1 VTSLNVLITAAS
13 RRVALVRAFR
23 RALAPLGSGTVVV
36 TDVNPLSPAVYAA
49 DRAYRVPMASDD
61 GYIDEIL
68 AICRA
73 ERVGL
78 VVPTIDDELT
88 AFAVAAPAF
97 LAAGVLVA
105 VSPAATI
112 AVCND
117 KYATC
122 RTLSAA
128 GTAAAAS
135 FLPGELSAAPTLPLF
150 VKPRFGRG
158 SVGAFMIS
166 TPRDLAFFVEYV
178 ADPVI
183 QEYLD
188 GPEFT
193 IDMLCDFSGRPLS
206 IVPRERVVIRAGVTD
221 RGRTVK
227 DPRLLDLA
235 VSCAAALPFAGAVNI
250 QCRMVG
256 GRPIVFE
263 INPRFSGGIPLTIEA
278 GADFPQML
286 AQLALGRRVAP
297 SIGRF
302 RDNVWMTNY
311 ETSVFLEQ
319 GDIRL
324 EPPAPRVAVQAVAPA
339 KWTRRQGHDARTA

>member
-23 RALAPLGSGTVVV
+23 RALAPPGGGTVVV
-36 TDVNPLSPAVYAA
+36 TDVNPLSPAIYAA
-49 DRAYRVPMASDD
+49 DRAYRVPMASDAA
-61 GYIDEIL
+61 YIDAVL
-68 AICRA
+68 AICLA
-73 ERVGL
+73 ERIGL

-88 AFAVAAPAF
+88 PFALAAPAF
-97 LAAGVLVA
+97 RAAGVMVA
-105 VSPAATI
+105 VSCSGTI

-128 GTAAAAS
+128 GVAAAAS
-135 FLPGELSAAPTLPLF
+135 FLPGELSAAPKLPLF

-158 SVGAFMIS
+158 SVGAYMIS
-166 TPRDLAFFVEYV
+166 TARELAFFVDYV
-178 ADPVI
+178 QDPVV

-193 IDMLCDFSGRPLS
+193 IDMLCDFLGRPLS
-206 IVPRERVVIRAGVTD
+206 IVPRERVLIRAGVTD

-227 DPRLLDLA
+227 DPRLMDLA
-235 VSCAAALPFAGAVNI
+235 VSCAAALGFAGPVNI
-250 QCRMVG
+250 QCRMVD

-278 GADFPQML
+278 GADFPRL
-286 AQLALGRRVAP
+286 LVQLALGRRVAP

-311 ETSVFLEQ
+311 ETSVFLED

-324 EPPAPRVAVQAVAPA
+324 EPSAPCGAVEEVA
-339 KWTRRQGHDARTA
+339 